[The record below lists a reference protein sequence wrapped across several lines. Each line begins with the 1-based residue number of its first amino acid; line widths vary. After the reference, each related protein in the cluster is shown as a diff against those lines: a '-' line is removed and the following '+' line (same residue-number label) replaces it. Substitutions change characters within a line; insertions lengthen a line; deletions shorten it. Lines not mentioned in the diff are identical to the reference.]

1 MEITQTAGGKGIEY
15 EFEVGDTGN
24 RILFRTEDF
33 RKQATGTHGKV
44 FIGLDRRILNYTVL
58 NMDRDEDR
66 VRFVNSAFNMLPP
79 ILASAM
85 DKGELKHTFD
95 LFCLSG
101 YKSYVG
107 TQKASFMVPLADR
120 TPPGFL
126 IEPFIIRGGGSILF
140 GPPGKGKSYV
150 AMTIALAIDA
160 GLTGMFNVDQGRV
173 LFINLERS
181 AESLQRRLLNI
192 NIALGIDETY
202 PLLTLNAR
210 GKTLD
215 DIVESV
221 DESIREHDVKLV
233 VLDSISRAGFG
244 DLNDNRPV
252 NKIIDTLNNTCETWL
267 GLAHAPR
274 ADATHVYGSVHFDA
288 GADIVIQ
295 QVSESHERTLGI
307 GLNIT
312 KANDVGK
319 HPMKVLGYEFDDIG
333 LKRIWMPQASEFPEL
348 MLARPMSTNDEVFDY
363 LSDTDAATAGDIA
376 IALGKSRSMISTILN
391 GDERYYSSQRGRE
404 RVFALKK

>member
-1 MEITQTAGGKGIEY
+1 MDIMQTPGGKGVEY
-15 EFEVGDTGN
+15 EHILATGHTL
-24 RILFRTEDF
+24 LFRTEDF

-44 FIGLDRRILNYTVL
+44 FIGIDRRILNYTVL
-58 NMDRDEDR
+58 NLDRDEDR

-79 ILASAM
+79 MVKETL

-95 LFCLSG
+95 LFCLNG
-101 YKSYVG
+101 YTEYVG
-107 TQKASFMVPLADR
+107 TQKASFLVPLEDR
-120 TPPGFL
+120 TPPGFM

-150 AMTIALAIDA
+150 AMTIALAVDA
-160 GLTGMFNVDQGRV
+160 GLTDMFNVTQGRV
-173 LFINLERS
+173 LFVNLERS

-192 NIALGIDETY
+192 NLSLGIPDDY

-215 DIVESV
+215 DVIEAV
-221 DESIREHDVKLV
+221 DESIKEHDVKLV

-252 NKIIDTLNNTCETWL
+252 NKIIDTMNNTCETWI

-274 ADATHVYGSVHFDA
+274 GDSSHVYGSVHFDA

-295 QVSESHERTLGI
+295 QVSEARERSLGI
-307 GLNIT
+307 GLNIV

-319 HPMKVLGYEFDDIG
+319 MPMMVLGYEFDDIG
-333 LKRIWMPQASEFPEL
+333 LTKIWFPKASEFPEL
-348 MLARPMSTNDEVFDY
+348 MLSKPVSTAEEVYDY
-363 LSDTDAATAGDIA
+363 LSEVDNATAGEIA
-376 IALGKSRSMISTILN
+376 SSLNKSRSMISSILN
-391 GDERYYSSQRGRE
+391 SDERYVASQRGRE
-404 RVFALKK
+404 KVFGLK

>member
-1 MEITQTAGGKGIEY
+1 MEIMQTPGGKGVEY
-15 EFEVGDTGN
+15 EHILATGHTL
-24 RILFRTEDF
+24 LFRTEDF

-44 FIGLDRRILNYTVL
+44 FIGIDRRILNYTVL
-58 NMDRDEDR
+58 NLDRDEDR

-79 ILASAM
+79 MVKETL

-95 LFCLSG
+95 LFCLNG
-101 YKSYVG
+101 YTEYVG
-107 TQKASFMVPLADR
+107 TQKASFLVPLADR
-120 TPPGFL
+120 TPPGFM

-150 AMTIALAIDA
+150 AMTIALAVGA
-160 GLTGMFNVDQGRV
+160 GLTDMFNVTQGRV
-173 LFINLERS
+173 LFVNLERS

-192 NIALGIDETY
+192 NLSLGIPNDY

-215 DIVESV
+215 DVIEAV
-221 DESIREHDVKLV
+221 DESIKEHDVKLV

-252 NKIIDTLNNTCETWL
+252 NKIIDTMNNTCETWI

-274 ADATHVYGSVHFDA
+274 GDSSHVYGSVHFDA

-295 QVSESHERTLGI
+295 QVSEARERSLGI
-307 GLNIT
+307 GLNIV

-319 HPMKVLGYEFDDIG
+319 MPMMVLGYEFDDIG
-333 LKRIWMPQASEFPEL
+333 LTKIWFPKASEFPEL
-348 MLARPMSTNDEVFDY
+348 MLSKPVSTAEEVHDY
-363 LSDTDAATAGDIA
+363 LSEVDNATAGEIA
-376 IALGKSRSMISTILN
+376 SSLNKSRSMISSILN
-391 GDERYYSSQRGRE
+391 SDERYVASQRGRE
-404 RVFALKK
+404 KVFGLK

>member
-1 MEITQTAGGKGIEY
+1 MDIMQTPGGKGVEY
-15 EFEVGDTGN
+15 EHILATGHTL
-24 RILFRTEDF
+24 LFRTEDF

-44 FIGLDRRILNYTVL
+44 FIGIDRRILNYTVL
-58 NMDRDEDR
+58 NLDRDEDR

-79 ILASAM
+79 MVKETL

-95 LFCLSG
+95 LFCLNG
-101 YKSYVG
+101 YTEYVG
-107 TQKASFMVPLADR
+107 TQKASFLVPLADR
-120 TPPGFL
+120 TPPGFM

-150 AMTIALAIDA
+150 AMTIALAVDA
-160 GLTGMFNVDQGRV
+160 GLTDMFNVTQGRV
-173 LFINLERS
+173 LFVNLERS

-192 NIALGIDETY
+192 NLSLGIPDDY

-215 DIVESV
+215 DVIEAV
-221 DESIREHDVKLV
+221 DESIKEHDVKLV

-252 NKIIDTLNNTCETWL
+252 NKIIDTMNNTCETWI

-274 ADATHVYGSVHFDA
+274 GDSSHVYGSVHFDA

-295 QVSESHERTLGI
+295 QVSEARERSLGI
-307 GLNIT
+307 GLNIV

-319 HPMKVLGYEFDDIG
+319 MPMMVLGYEFDDIG
-333 LKRIWMPQASEFPEL
+333 LTKIWFPKASEFPEL
-348 MLARPMSTNDEVFDY
+348 MLSKPVSTAEEVYDY
-363 LSDTDAATAGDIA
+363 LSEVDNATAGEIA
-376 IALGKSRSMISTILN
+376 SSLNKSRSMISSILN
-391 GDERYYSSQRGRE
+391 SDERYVASQRGRE
-404 RVFALKK
+404 KVFGLK

>member
-1 MEITQTAGGKGIEY
+1 MDIMQTPGGKGVEY
-15 EFEVGDTGN
+15 EHILATGHTL
-24 RILFRTEDF
+24 LFRTEDF

-44 FIGLDRRILNYTVL
+44 FIGIDRRILNYTVL
-58 NMDRDEDR
+58 NLDRDEDR

-79 ILASAM
+79 MVKETL

-95 LFCLSG
+95 LFCLNG
-101 YKSYVG
+101 YTEYVG
-107 TQKASFMVPLADR
+107 TQKASFLVPLADR
-120 TPPGFL
+120 TPPGFM

-150 AMTIALAIDA
+150 AMTIALAVDA
-160 GLTGMFNVDQGRV
+160 GLTDMFNVTQGRV
-173 LFINLERS
+173 LFVNLERS

-192 NIALGIDETY
+192 NLSLGIPDDY

-215 DIVESV
+215 DVIEAV
-221 DESIREHDVKLV
+221 DESIKEHDVKLV

-252 NKIIDTLNNTCETWL
+252 NKIIDTMNNTCETWI

-274 ADATHVYGSVHFDA
+274 GDSSHVYGSVHFDA

-295 QVSESHERTLGI
+295 QVSEARERSLGI
-307 GLNIT
+307 GLNIV

-319 HPMKVLGYEFDDIG
+319 MPMMVLGYEFDDIG
-333 LKRIWMPQASEFPEL
+333 ITKIWFPKASEFPEL
-348 MLARPMSTNDEVFDY
+348 MLSKPVSTAEEVYDY
-363 LSDTDAATAGDIA
+363 LSEVDNATAGEIA
-376 IALGKSRSMISTILN
+376 SSLNKSRSMISSILN
-391 GDERYYSSQRGRE
+391 SDERYVASQRGRE
-404 RVFALKK
+404 KVFGLK